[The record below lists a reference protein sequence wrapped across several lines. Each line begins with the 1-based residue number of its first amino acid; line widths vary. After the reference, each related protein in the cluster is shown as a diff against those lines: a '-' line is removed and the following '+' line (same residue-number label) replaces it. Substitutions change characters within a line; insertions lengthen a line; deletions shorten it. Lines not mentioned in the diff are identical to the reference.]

1 MTEKSAF
8 SELTIDQ
15 FLAKANSSD
24 PVPGGGSIAAVTGA
38 LASSMGQMVLNL
50 TIGKEKYKSFEND
63 CRSHLSSLA
72 NAQKLMLGLLDED
85 IAAFSLYS
93 DARKLDK
100 ADPQRQA
107 RMDEAMDVCVRVPL
121 EISAVALGI
130 LEDLDKIKEKS
141 NTYLLSDLGVGA
153 ELASATVHAA
163 LLNVRANLA
172 YIKDN
177 AKSQGLK
184 EHMANDITRA
194 QSMLGSIR
202 EFLVAKL

>member
-1 MTEKSAF
+1 MTSESAF
-8 SELTIDQ
+8 SKLTIDQ

-50 TIGKEKYKSFEND
+50 TIGKEKYKSFESD
-63 CRSHLSSLA
+63 CRFHLSSLA

-107 RMDEAMDVCVRVPL
+107 RIDEAMDVCVRVPL

-130 LEDLDKIKEKS
+130 LEDLNNMKEKS

-172 YIKDN
+172 YIKDS

-184 EHMANDITRA
+184 EHMANNLTRA

-202 EFLVAKL
+202 EFLAAKL